1 MGNAHALLTEQE
13 EATLLKV
20 SKRHLLT
27 LRQKHLIPFVRL
39 GRVVRYDHDEVVRAK
54 KLTIWEHGR
63 T

>member
-1 MGNAHALLTEQE
+1 MGNAHLLTEQE

-20 SKRHLLT
+20 SKRHLFT
-27 LRQKHLIPFVRL
+27 LRQKRLIPFVRL
-39 GRVVRYDHDEVVRAK
+39 GRVVRYDHDEVVRAIR